1 MSSCWYESAIT
12 IAAVLLSCLL
22 CRPASAQDPQPSAT
36 DTQTQTP
43 GSTSGKAATAEDN
56 RWYFSLSPYL
66 WFAGAHGTVGALHHD
81 ASIHAS
87 PGDLLSHFDFGLM
100 GAAEARRKRFLL
112 NGDLLWIR
120 ISDSHALPSPGLGA
134 VSADVRLGQLVWTSK
149 LGYRVIDK
157 KKFKADANVGAR
169 FWHEGQKVNFN
180 PTILGLNFDGSLN
193 WADIVVGG
201 RVQLPAG
208 EKTVIDLLGDVGG
221 WNATAKLDYQFA
233 ALLGYKICS
242 KWTLL
247 AGYRYLFID
256 YRPGNSSVLNVVTS
270 GALIGATW
278 NIK

>member
-12 IAAVLLSCLL
+12 IAALLLSCLL
-22 CRPASAQDPQPSAT
+22 CRPASALEPQPSAT

-56 RWYFSLSPYL
+56 RWHFSLSPYL

-120 ISDSHALPSPGLGA
+120 ISDSHALPFPGLGA
-134 VSADVRLGQLVWTSK
+134 TSADVRAGQLVWTSK

-157 KKFKADANVGAR
+157 KVKADAKMLWVMWAAGKQPRNWITSLRPCSATRSAPSGRCWRAIATCSWTIAAEALCTTWLPPAR
-169 FWHEGQKVNFN
+169 
-180 PTILGLNFDGSLN
+180 
-193 WADIVVGG
+193 
-201 RVQLPAG
+201 
-208 EKTVIDLLGDVGG
+208 
-221 WNATAKLDYQFA
+221 
-233 ALLGYKICS
+233 
-242 KWTLL
+242 
-247 AGYRYLFID
+247 
-256 YRPGNSSVLNVVTS
+256 
-270 GALIGATW
+270 
-278 NIK
+278 